1 MTVSSTEG
9 DSRCSNHSRGGDIGR
24 EVLMLPTKELGFVW
38 WVVRVRER
46 FKAGEE
52 LVLLLTPFY
61 R

>member
-1 MTVSSTEG
+1 
-9 DSRCSNHSRGGDIGR
+9 
-24 EVLMLPTKELGFVW
+24 MLPTKELGFVW

-46 FKAGEE
+46 FFKAEEE

>member
-1 MTVSSTEG
+1 
-9 DSRCSNHSRGGDIGR
+9 
-24 EVLMLPTKELGFVW
+24 MLPTKELGFVW